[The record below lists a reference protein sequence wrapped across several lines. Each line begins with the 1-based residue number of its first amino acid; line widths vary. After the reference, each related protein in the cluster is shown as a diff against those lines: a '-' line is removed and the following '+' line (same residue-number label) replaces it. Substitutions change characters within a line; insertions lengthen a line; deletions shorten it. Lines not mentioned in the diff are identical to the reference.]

1 MMWDYYGAWLW
12 MLPAVGTI
20 ALMFWVVR
28 ASIPSRAAV
37 DPAVEKLR
45 RRLAA
50 GEISQEEFEKTRADP
65 SGAGRLSPLSGG
77 RILVLNGTSS
87 AGKTPDLGPL
97 VRIRRVKAQLFAEV
111 HRHAIHDIKV
121 DTSALT
127 PDEAAQ
133 FVVRALSVNR
143 RPAPFRDLRSKTGV

>member
-50 GEISQEEFEKTRADP
+50 GEIS
-65 SGAGRLSPLSGG
+65 
-77 RILVLNGTSS
+77 
-87 AGKTPDLGPL
+87 
-97 VRIRRVKAQLFAEV
+97 
-111 HRHAIHDIKV
+111 
-121 DTSALT
+121 
-127 PDEAAQ
+127 
-133 FVVRALSVNR
+133 
-143 RPAPFRDLRSKTGV
+143 

>member
-37 DPAVEKLR
+37 DPAVEKLC

-50 GEISQEEFEKTRADP
+50 GEISQEEFEKTR
-65 SGAGRLSPLSGG
+65 
-77 RILVLNGTSS
+77 RILQEP
-87 AGKTPDLGPL
+87 AG
-97 VRIRRVKAQLFAEV
+97 
-111 HRHAIHDIKV
+111 
-121 DTSALT
+121 
-127 PDEAAQ
+127 
-133 FVVRALSVNR
+133 
-143 RPAPFRDLRSKTGV
+143 

>member
-1 MMWDYYGAWLW
+1 MSVRSSRLLEGERRDGTPASWRQLWSDRTARYLGLQARSCHQRYCVPKGLFLSGWPIGPQQVGVPALDPDGWGRYARSQEVIEMMWDYYGAWLW

-50 GEISQEEFEKTRADP
+50 GEIS
-65 SGAGRLSPLSGG
+65 
-77 RILVLNGTSS
+77 
-87 AGKTPDLGPL
+87 
-97 VRIRRVKAQLFAEV
+97 
-111 HRHAIHDIKV
+111 
-121 DTSALT
+121 
-127 PDEAAQ
+127 
-133 FVVRALSVNR
+133 
-143 RPAPFRDLRSKTGV
+143 